1 MHKIALFT
9 VAFMCSVACVRA
21 EYKPIDQS
29 VCSSIERM
37 MNEVKPA
44 HLQIGKVGVD
54 TAMVDAGKSRVKI
67 DMNEVYGYVP
77 SLEEYTEKVKT
88 GISAILGGDY
98 DVEVTVLG
106 RPVEELYID
115 ADAKYVKKKEKEPFV
130 YAMDELRHPK
140 KGLDGKIIAMW
151 QSHGFYFEPKEDR
164 WEWQRARDFQTVED
178 LYTQSFV
185 MPFLMPMLEN
195 AGAYVMS
202 PRERDI
208 NPVEIIIDNDGGVAV
223 QGYSESNGEQAW
235 NAGSTGFAYKKA
247 AYRDF
252 ENPFAD
258 GTYRQVKTTKGESV
272 SEASWTADI
281 PKAGKYAVYVSYATL
296 PESTVDA
303 LYTVHE
309 ASGDRQFRVNQKMG
323 GGTWIYLGHFY
334 FKAGKQAIV
343 SLSNKSSKKGAIVTA
358 DAVKVGGGYG
368 NIERKAPDVVMANVK
383 SSEYN
388 KKAETTESR
397 IKSEYQL
404 SGYPR
409 YTEAA
414 RYWLQW
420 AGMPDSVYSPSEGV
434 NDYTDDYRCRG
445 LWVNYLA
452 GGSSVLP
459 DREGL
464 NIPVDLS
471 FAFHS
476 DAGTTM
482 DDSIIGSLG
491 IYYDHGGK
499 YVNGTE
505 RVNSRQ
511 LTDYVMTNI
520 VNDVRAQYD
529 SNWTRRG
536 MWDASYFEARVPEV
550 PAMLLE
556 LLSHQ
561 NFADMRYGLDP
572 TFRFT
577 VSRAIYKGMVEF
589 FAAKEG
595 REDYMIQPLPVN
607 SFSITKVKDGEYRLA
622 WKATA
627 DTLCD
632 RADATSF
639 VVYERVGDGAF
650 SRIAVTE
657 TPEYTVQIS
666 DNEIHSY
673 QIVAANDGGLSFPSE
688 ILALGEAAG
697 SKGDVLVVNGFTRI
711 AAPDSFDSGAMAGF
725 WSERDRGV
733 PYMVDINYI
742 GDMFE
747 FRRKLPWF
755 DDDSAGFGA
764 SRANYEDKTIA
775 GNVFD
780 YPYMH
785 GVSIMKAGYS
795 FVSASTASVENG
807 MVDMAKYKYADM
819 IFGKQKETV
828 LGRGEKPNRYR
839 IYTPALQSALKKY
852 CENGG
857 NLLITGSY
865 VATDVWDNEYSDDAT
880 REFVSGVLGY
890 QWRVGQATVE
900 GCARL
905 VPTYF
910 PEFGHLTMNFMSELN
925 SDFYSIESPDG
936 LIPADKEKGCVLMRY
951 TENNIPAAVV
961 NQFDN
966 YKTCIV
972 GFPFETIKES
982 DARDALMQQ
991 VLSFFS
997 AK

>member
-561 NFADMRYGLDP
+561 NFAP
-572 TFRFT
+572 
-577 VSRAIYKGMVEF
+577 
-589 FAAKEG
+589 
-595 REDYMIQPLPVN
+595 
-607 SFSITKVKDGEYRLA
+607 
-622 WKATA
+622 
-627 DTLCD
+627 
-632 RADATSF
+632 
-639 VVYERVGDGAF
+639 
-650 SRIAVTE
+650 
-657 TPEYTVQIS
+657 
-666 DNEIHSY
+666 
-673 QIVAANDGGLSFPSE
+673 
-688 ILALGEAAG
+688 
-697 SKGDVLVVNGFTRI
+697 
-711 AAPDSFDSGAMAGF
+711 
-725 WSERDRGV
+725 
-733 PYMVDINYI
+733 
-742 GDMFE
+742 
-747 FRRKLPWF
+747 
-755 DDDSAGFGA
+755 
-764 SRANYEDKTIA
+764 
-775 GNVFD
+775 
-780 YPYMH
+780 
-785 GVSIMKAGYS
+785 
-795 FVSASTASVENG
+795 
-807 MVDMAKYKYADM
+807 
-819 IFGKQKETV
+819 
-828 LGRGEKPNRYR
+828 
-839 IYTPALQSALKKY
+839 
-852 CENGG
+852 
-857 NLLITGSY
+857 
-865 VATDVWDNEYSDDAT
+865 
-880 REFVSGVLGY
+880 
-890 QWRVGQATVE
+890 
-900 GCARL
+900 
-905 VPTYF
+905 
-910 PEFGHLTMNFMSELN
+910 
-925 SDFYSIESPDG
+925 
-936 LIPADKEKGCVLMRY
+936 
-951 TENNIPAAVV
+951 
-961 NQFDN
+961 
-966 YKTCIV
+966 
-972 GFPFETIKES
+972 
-982 DARDALMQQ
+982 
-991 VLSFFS
+991 
-997 AK
+997 